1 MKQFFFVCFLL
12 GISPCLHAVNNL
24 RLPDIRCMGMGM
36 CGVTNS
42 SLFNPAL
49 ISRENSKSVDINYFN
64 YYGLKEL
71 GTVNVAFSYPNDFLS
86 AGVDIS
92 SFGYDQYRESMFRLF
107 LGKPLGERWS
117 IGISLQYTLL
127 QTKLMEESPQYLSAD
142 VGILFTPVEKLLIG
156 MLIQDFPSV
165 EILKKN
171 ADIES
176 IIYYSLQ
183 IGFQWEVIN
192 NLLIAGNAET
202 NKQTVLTGCIG
213 MEYQLL
219 THFYVRT
226 GIKTTPLL
234 PTLGIGYRLSG
245 FIVDVAALY
254 HPVLGISTGIG
265 LKYCF

>member
-192 NLLIAGNAET
+192 NLLIVGNAET
-202 NKQTVLTGCIG
+202 DKQTTVSGRIG
-213 MEYQLL
+213 IEYQLID
-219 THFYVRT
+219 HFYVRT
-226 GIKTTPLL
+226 GIRTTPLL
-234 PTLGIGYRLSG
+234 PTLGVGYWLSG
-245 FIVDVAALY
+245 FVVDVAVHY